1 MLTWDAGRC
10 ASCGVPCSPQWRFCA
25 KCDPIGH
32 SKKPVP
38 VELAAEESK

>member
-10 ASCGVPCSPQWRFCA
+10 ASCGGPCYPQWRFCA

-32 SKKPVP
+32 SKKPVAD
-38 VELAAEESK
+38 ELAGESK